1 MPEHLRGRGHGS
13 FADLERFSRAQDGLH
28 QAAWKRF
35 YKAVGRSGEVGL
47 WHETYQVAP
56 GWYEAMYV
64 NMPRFGL
71 AKAGEQAPVSR
82 RGESARERISGA
94 DPV

>member
-1 MPEHLRGRGHGS
+1 
-13 FADLERFSRAQDGLH
+13 
-28 QAAWKRF
+28 
-35 YKAVGRSGEVGL
+35 
-47 WHETYQVAP
+47 
-56 GWYEAMYV
+56 MYV